1 MTMRQVCHP
10 SAHTY
15 ARWTEQPHADWLVFP
30 VAQDDDV
37 AVIGVEDVGA
47 AEGPVGWVLAGP
59 GGGGWRGGGQSVV
72 RSGTAARAGF
82 SSGEELPP
90 AIEARRG
97 RGGRVVDAPARA
109 AA

>member
-59 GGGGWRGGGQSVV
+59 WCAGWRGGGQSVV
-72 RSGTAARAGF
+72 TSVTAARALC
-82 SSGEELPP
+82 SSTMDLRP
-90 AIEARRG
+90 AMVAT
-97 RGGRVVDAPARA
+97 RA
-109 AA
+109 WVA